1 VQRHRCV
8 CTLPPPASTLNPG
21 WHLRKQTCGSTLRAT
36 LSSPLLPPPPRIPS
50 PLHES
55 DDGFVCHWRHAW
67 PFPRDGEGV
76 GWAGVRVHTPSR
88 VPHPWGATSYR
99 EVAPLTYV
107 LASVQVHV
115 FVHHSALPVRS
126 EAVLRDAR
134 EAVRVMVHAEAAAW
148 CTK

>member
-1 VQRHRCV
+1 M
-8 CTLPPPASTLNPG
+8 TLAS
-21 WHLRKQTCGSTLRAT
+21 
-36 LSSPLLPPPPRIPS
+36 
-50 PLHES
+50 
-55 DDGFVCHWRHAW
+55 

-115 FVHHSALPVRS
+115 FVHHSS
-126 EAVLRDAR
+126 LRDAR
-134 EAVRVMVHAEAAAW
+134 EAVRVVVHAEAAAW